1 MLKKFKKQNK
11 TVQQVLPWS
20 GMKSA
25 SSEFHL
31 HIVIDSIQTD
41 KINIENTVNKRSFP
55 KHSLYNQHIDCFKKN
70 KRNIPIELL
79 PLPIQGSY

>member
-1 MLKKFKKQNK
+1 MLKKIKKQNK

-31 HIVIDSIQTD
+31 HIVIDSIETD
-41 KINIENTVNKRSFP
+41 KINTENTVN
-55 KHSLYNQHIDCFKKN
+55 
-70 KRNIPIELL
+70 
-79 PLPIQGSY
+79 

>member
-1 MLKKFKKQNK
+1 MSNQFNKHKQVQACSQLLLNHILDKDPNKYVKKIKKQNK

-31 HIVIDSIQTD
+31 HIVIDSIETD
-41 KINIENTVNKRSFP
+41 KINTENTVN
-55 KHSLYNQHIDCFKKN
+55 
-70 KRNIPIELL
+70 
-79 PLPIQGSY
+79 